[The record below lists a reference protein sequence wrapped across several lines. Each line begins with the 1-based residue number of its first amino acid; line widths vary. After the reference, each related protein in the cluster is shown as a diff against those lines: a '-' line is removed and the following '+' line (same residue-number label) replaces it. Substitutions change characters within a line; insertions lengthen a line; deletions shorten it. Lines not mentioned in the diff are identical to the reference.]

1 MNIDFNTKIVMRI
14 LMLKC
19 NDSSL
24 MNLWE
29 SIIEII
35 KNPKHNVFAGKENL
49 WISSALKACWFL
61 KSSPFDK
68 SGFDN
73 SDNDLS
79 DGVFHILLS
88 DEPELSLND
97 KRYLSKYNI
106 ESLLFSFDKNCW
118 LPSSRKILF
127 SRWITTY
134 LNFSE
139 KFKAYNS
146 INFPCQTIK
155 NNKKPLFSGDIFT
168 VVLGFFNLEESFTKY

>member
-1 MNIDFNTKIVMRI
+1 MIKGTKFISSKFSNFTDILEQIMNIDFNTKIVMRI

-106 ESLLFSFDKNCW
+106 VWVVHYSLIYQIMLTN
-118 LPSSRKILF
+118 
-127 SRWITTY
+127 
-134 LNFSE
+134 
-139 KFKAYNS
+139 
-146 INFPCQTIK
+146 
-155 NNKKPLFSGDIFT
+155 
-168 VVLGFFNLEESFTKY
+168 